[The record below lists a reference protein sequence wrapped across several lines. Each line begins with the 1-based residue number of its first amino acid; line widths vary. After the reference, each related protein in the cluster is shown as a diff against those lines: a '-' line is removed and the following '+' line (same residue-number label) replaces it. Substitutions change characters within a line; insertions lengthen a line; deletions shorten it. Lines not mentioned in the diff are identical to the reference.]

1 MSLMIRDEK
10 RVEALTDRL
19 MELAEVGDDAAEKA
33 REMAEDIRDGEYS
46 MEYAVER
53 LKEIF

>member
-1 MSLMIRDEK
+1 MSLMTRDLT
-10 RVEALTDRL
+10 RLNVLTDRL

-46 MEYAVER
+46 IEYAVER
-53 LKEIF
+53 LKELF

>member
-46 MEYAVER
+46 LGYAVER
-53 LKEIF
+53 LKELF

>member
-46 MEYAVER
+46 IEYAVER
-53 LKEIF
+53 LREIF

>member
-19 MELAEVGDDAAEKA
+19 MELAEVGDDAVEKA

-46 MEYAVER
+46 LEYAVER
-53 LKEIF
+53 LKELF